1 MRPNRVAASVCLIAL
16 TGLLG
21 SSLSVIA
28 QIDTRNGQGSQDLS
42 NSDLRDMDELL
53 SERPEDDAT
62 AGNYAAPDGDGVEDS
77 TDSPEETTDRYVPLY
92 SPKYEEEENSSDD
105 AELDEETEQESA
117 ELINQPA
124 VLLRG
129 SDKITGRTTD
139 LHLAIDE
146 EVIFGGLRLTVKAC
160 HQTPPTEPPESI
172 AYLEIDQFGFK
183 VDDEERAKARA
194 EDGQRFSGWMYAS
207 SPGVNSLED
216 PIYDVWVI
224 RCMAELPDTSESGS
238 ES

>member
-1 MRPNRVAASVCLIAL
+1 MMS
-16 TGLLG
+16 
-21 SSLSVIA
+21 IA

-42 NSDLRDMDELL
+42 NSDLQDIDDLLADTPDDDVTTPVPFSRPDIDELDADDGNTDEPQ
-53 SERPEDDAT
+53 ER
-62 AGNYAAPDGDGVEDS
+62 YI
-77 TDSPEETTDRYVPLY
+77 PLY
-92 SPKYEEEENSSDD
+92 SPNYEAEESAPED
-105 AELDEETEQESA
+105 AEPKEVTDRESA
-117 ELINQPA
+117 ELISQPA

-139 LHLAIDE
+139 LHLTIDE

-160 HQTPPTEPPESI
+160 HQTPPTDPPESI
-172 AYLEIDQFGFK
+172 AYLEVDRFGFK
-183 VDDEERAKARA
+183 VDEQEMARPRADE
-194 EDGQRFSGWMYAS
+194 DQRFSGWMYAS

-224 RCMAELPDTSESGS
+224 RCMAELPVTSDAGS